1 MDEMKVTSKF
11 MTGLISKV
19 LTKMLKRKLGCDITI
34 CLNEIK
40 VSVVDG
46 KTHAH
51 LDADCDIPKEELL
64 KLMKGDE

>member
-1 MDEMKVTSKF
+1 MDEMKIKSAF

-19 LTKMLKRKLGCDITI
+19 LKKMLKRKLGVDIDI
-34 CLNEIK
+34 CLNEVV

-51 LDADCDIPKEELL
+51 IDADCELQKEQLL
-64 KLMKGDE
+64 KLMKGME

>member
-1 MDEMKVTSKF
+1 MDEMKIKSAF

-19 LTKMLKRKLGCDITI
+19 LKKMLKRKLGVDIDI
-34 CLNEIK
+34 CLNEVV

-51 LDADCDIPKEELL
+51 IDADCELQKEQLL
-64 KLMKGDE
+64 KLMKEME

>member
-1 MDEMKVTSKF
+1 MDEMKIKSAF

-19 LTKMLKRKLGCDITI
+19 LKKMLKRKLGVDIDI
-34 CLNEIK
+34 CLNEVS

-51 LDADCDIPKEELL
+51 IDADCELQKEQLL
-64 KLMKGDE
+64 KLIKGME